1 MPTDTLFARL
11 ARRVGVLITQAS
23 ERILRVCYGIRRP
36 AASIRLSDLIDDRD
50 FVVVQLSE
58 AIAAD
63 KPKDM
68 DFWSDELIRCETEI
82 ARAECRVERRSP
94 YLPGA
99 QTSRRPAA
107 PTHHQE

>member
-36 AASIRLSDLIDDRD
+36 AASIRFNDLIDDRD
-50 FVVVQLSE
+50 FVVCQLSE

-63 KPKDM
+63 KPEDI
-68 DFWSDELIRCETEI
+68 DFWRDELIRCETEI
-82 ARAECRVERRSP
+82 AQAELRVERR
-94 YLPGA
+94 
-99 QTSRRPAA
+99 A
-107 PTHHQE
+107 PTLSSIRGGERQTHTHYQE